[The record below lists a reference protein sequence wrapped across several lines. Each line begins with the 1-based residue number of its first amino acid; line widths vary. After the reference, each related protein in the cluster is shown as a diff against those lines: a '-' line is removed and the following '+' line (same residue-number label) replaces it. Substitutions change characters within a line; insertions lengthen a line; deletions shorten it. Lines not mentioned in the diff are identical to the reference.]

1 MIWWILG
8 SIAALFLVVL
18 LWLAGS
24 VFYLKLRFRGLSESE
39 RLRFSDLN
47 KEERSP
53 QSRSS

>member
-8 SIAALFLVVL
+8 SFAALLFLML

-24 VFYLKLRFRGLSESE
+24 VLYLKLRFRRLSEPE

-47 KEERSP
+47 KEERTP